1 MKSEPVALF
10 ERLDLN
16 KDEQIDRSEL
26 LRAFPQLEDKTADLM
41 IEETDADGDGRISF
55 EEMWALFQRLT
66 SATSDVGAK

>member
-1 MKSEPVALF
+1 MF

-16 KDEQIDRSEL
+16 KDELIDRSEL

-55 EEMWALFQRLT
+55 EEMWAMIQRLT
-66 SATSDVGAK
+66 SATPDVGAK